1 MMRKNVRWYVWKEHL
16 FSISGT
22 PDYAVRILGKT
33 LAEHNADKFG
43 AVVSEGFPEPP
54 DGEEIVVV
62 LRSSYTCLP
71 KAGVETLVSR
81 AERTGKNLFFGA
93 GWILAEDSAIE
104 EAEYC
109 PLKAGAAFLSAADY
123 PFVAECL
130 RREIL
135 RRLIR
140 HGVIVENTSGVY
152 VDATSFVESGA
163 VLSHDVTVSGKSLVK
178 SGARIYP
185 YTVVEDSMVTPFA
198 EVGPFAHLCKQIR

>member
-1 MMRKNVRWYVWKEHL
+1 MRCGFWERRWQSTMRTNSARWFRKA
-16 FSISGT
+16 F
-22 PDYAVRILGKT
+22 
-33 LAEHNADKFG
+33 
-43 AVVSEGFPEPP
+43 
-54 DGEEIVVV
+54 
-62 LRSSYTCLP
+62 RSLLTERKSWLCCARLIPACP
-71 KAGVETLVSR
+71 KAGVEALVSR

-185 YTVVEDSMVTPFA
+185 YTVVEDRHGHAFCGSGAVCASVQTNPVKA
-198 EVGPFAHLCKQIR
+198 VAPKRAGARGRPPVGGK